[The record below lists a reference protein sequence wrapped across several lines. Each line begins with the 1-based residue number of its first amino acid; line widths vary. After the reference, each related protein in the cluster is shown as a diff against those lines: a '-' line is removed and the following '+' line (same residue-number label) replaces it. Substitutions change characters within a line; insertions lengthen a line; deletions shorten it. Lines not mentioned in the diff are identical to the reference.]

1 MGDLRH
7 RVTRIRSCCQLSSDW
22 AAMFVRW
29 EWTTL
34 PTCSQC
40 STATICLSSRQMQS
54 WQEMLC
60 TQLNH
65 AVVDQFDSFLSND
78 LTKLESLK
86 LAYEQS
92 RSGMYTYTLMTCA
105 MPCMYTHV
113 LWLTDHEQAMAK
125 YARVSKK
132 KETERSRFD
141 ANSDLFSARKSFF
154 QVRHYLYVWS
164 VLTIIWSLSMCAS

>member
-40 STATICLSSRQMQS
+40 STATTCLSSRQMQS

-105 MPCMYTHV
+105 VPCMYTHV
-113 LWLTDHEQAMAK
+113 LWSQTM
-125 YARVSKK
+125 SKPWPSMLVCPRRK
-132 KETERSRFD
+132 RQRG
-141 ANSDLFSARKSFF
+141 ADLMPILICSLLENHFF
-154 QVRHYLYVWS
+154 K
-164 VLTIIWSLSMCAS
+164 